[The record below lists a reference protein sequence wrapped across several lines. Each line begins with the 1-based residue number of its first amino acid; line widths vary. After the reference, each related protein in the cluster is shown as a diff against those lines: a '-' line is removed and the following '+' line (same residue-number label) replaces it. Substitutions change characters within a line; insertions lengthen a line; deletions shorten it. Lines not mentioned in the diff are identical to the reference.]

1 MRFLIAM
8 ALALSASLGSA
19 QNAFLTNCFVPRY
32 WKANQG
38 WEIAARVRNSVS
50 GSPLI
55 TFRVDY
61 RYNNGPVQQGN
72 WQSTTGINPG
82 QYWPYVHQTPF
93 TSPAADGVLKVW
105 VVGNGDADPTN
116 DTLYFPVTVLPQ
128 WSTKRVLI
136 EQFTGTWCQF
146 CPSPNA
152 ATNTLDADP
161 FIVVAKHHNA
171 DELSSASS
179 TAYWSQFNANYSPA
193 GVMEQ
198 EEFGTLPDDAAY
210 DQWGPRA
217 ELRKQGVSPVAVSI
231 SSAFNIGTRLLAVD
245 VSAAFSA
252 AVSGSF
258 VLNAYVVEDQ
268 VPGPQTAAA
277 PGYLHQQV
285 VREVL
290 GGPNGVAGIIPAT
303 TAAGATYTEQF
314 ALTVPAEWNHANLR
328 VIATVTER
336 RSSGSWTMNVADA
349 APTVVGVE
357 EHAGLRVSAYPN
369 PSCER
374 VWLRLAEDGPVRIEL
389 IAADGRLVRL
399 HHTQAVAGMVQ
410 LDGLDALPAG
420 LYTARVQQ
428 GQRSGAV
435 RIALER

>member
-1 MRFLIAM
+1 MRHSIAM
-8 ALALSASLGSA
+8 ALALTASLGSA

-38 WEIAARVRNSVS
+38 WEVAARVRNSVS
-50 GSPLI
+50 GAPLI

-93 TSPAADGVLKVW
+93 TSPTADGVLKVW
-105 VVGNGDADPTN
+105 VVGNGDTDQTN

-136 EQFTGTWCQF
+136 EQYTGTWCQF
-146 CPSPNA
+146 CPNPNA
-152 ATNTLDADP
+152 TTNTLDADP

-171 DELSSASS
+171 DEFSSASS
-179 TAYWSQFNANYSPA
+179 TAYWAQFNANYSPA

-314 ALTVPAEWNHANLR
+314 AITVPAEWNHANLR
-328 VIATVTER
+328 VIATVTEG

-357 EHAGLRVSAYPN
+357 ERSPLLLGAHPN
-369 PSCER
+369 PARGR
-374 VWLRLAEDGPVRIEL
+374 VWLRIAEDGLARITL
-389 IAADGRLVRL
+389 IASDGRHVLRQ
-399 HHTQAVAGMVQ
+399 QAQAKGGMVEV
-410 LDGLDALPAG
+410 DGLDGLPAG

-428 GQRSGAV
+428 GERSGSV
-435 RIALER
+435 RIALE